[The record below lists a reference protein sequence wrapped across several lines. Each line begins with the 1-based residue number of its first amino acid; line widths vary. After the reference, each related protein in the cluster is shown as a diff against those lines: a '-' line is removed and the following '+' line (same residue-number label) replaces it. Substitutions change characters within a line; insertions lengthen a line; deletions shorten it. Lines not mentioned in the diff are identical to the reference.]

1 MLQTSDHVFWYISR
15 LENQTEKLARVSHRF
30 CVKKASL
37 FYQGGLLNTAEAT
50 AMFQKVWETWD
61 HSTCWASIK
70 QEPIS
75 KDLLIAGWRCMKTM
89 WKLIFRL
96 SFRVWILNMD
106 AFLLLDNLNLRQ
118 QNNTRCELWRTSCS
132 FNDDFPWTKAL
143 LNFHVCWGE
152 PPAKQDFRSLGASC
166 WEYEQGDEQDIDWLN
181 SVDGFVVERSL
192 IHWVGFDSYSLVC
205 SIPEFSGW
213 MDLGGPDLAIINHKE
228 LIMTISVCFQSSI
241 GSLRI
246 EEYSPY
252 ITRVG
257 RFWQKKGGS
266 REL

>member
-15 LENQTEKLARVSHRF
+15 LENQTEKLAWVSHHF

-75 KDLLIAGWRCMKTM
+75 KDLLIAGWRCMKTI

-118 QNNTRCELWRTSCS
+118 QNNKVWIMKDLMFLQWWLSMNQSFAELSCLLRWTAGEAG
-132 FNDDFPWTKAL
+132 FPVARSKLLGIWTGRWTW
-143 LNFHVCWGE
+143 H
-152 PPAKQDFRSLGASC
+152 
-166 WEYEQGDEQDIDWLN
+166 WLTQF
-181 SVDGFVVERSL
+181 SW
-192 IHWVGFDSYSLVC
+192 WVR
-205 SIPEFSGW
+205 W
-213 MDLGGPDLAIINHKE
+213 
-228 LIMTISVCFQSSI
+228 
-241 GSLRI
+241 
-246 EEYSPY
+246 
-252 ITRVG
+252 
-257 RFWQKKGGS
+257 
-266 REL
+266 